1 MENNELLEHFTS
13 VVEELNSKLDTILGD
28 YKKAQDEF
36 DENQKSKA
44 WEEKFG
50 EKLKPYAD
58 KMKALNGDDFDILS
72 ESRKEYEA
80 EYGDFSDDEYVD
92 ALVKNIDEALNGLKE
107 ALADGDV
114 AEAAHAAEEVKE
126 VAENA
131 AEQID
136 EQAHEEIKEEQP
148 AEEHNEEHNE
158 EEQPA
163 EEENAEA
170 EDELAAFT
178 ADLEADKDEFDRIE
192 EAKRKE
198 REE

>member
-28 YKKAQDEF
+28 YQKAQDEF

-136 EQAHEEIKEEQP
+136 EQAHEEIKEEEQP
-148 AEEHNEEHNE
+148 AEEKPAEEH
-158 EEQPA
+158 P
-163 EEENAEA
+163 EENAEA

-198 REE
+198 REEDEE

>member
-28 YKKAQDEF
+28 YQKAQDEF

-50 EKLKPYAD
+50 EKLGPYAD

-148 AEEHNEEHNE
+148 TE
-158 EEQPA
+158 EEQPEEKPA
-163 EEENAEA
+163 ENEDT

-198 REE
+198 REEDEE